1 MRKLVKVETTKMQD
15 VCDLC
20 EKDCSNGFHNVCFF
34 CGKQTCLRCSRLMFH
49 ARSGSG
55 DLLEFGIKVCH
66 VCEAHTE
73 LAEKVQA
80 VLDGANAKLREWVDL
95 WKLAVRKGEKP

>member
-1 MRKLVKVETTKMQD
+1 MRKEIRTVVNKTVD

-55 DLLEFGIKVCH
+55 DLLEFAIKVCH
-66 VCEAHTE
+66 VCEEHTE

-80 VLDGANAKLREWVDL
+80 VLDGANKQLREWVDL
-95 WKLAVRKGEKP
+95 WRKAVKR